1 MDELDRIEIST
12 KEVIE
17 SKFGSD
23 VENHLGMLCSLIPE
37 FIHEEK
43 FGVDSVMLITPF
55 GDSERMLE
63 ERHGHTIASSLSS
76 LLYYMIH
83 LILMNKCCYMSCR
96 IQKGN
101 MGKRLISTKI
111 KDMHIWIAKL
121 GRSEMSTDELKRDI
135 IFGDLYADDRSAFV
149 QQLELLVFLVPQ
161 WILKDPEENPNNF
174 SICRK
179 NTKDAKIK
187 LYQEI
192 DERTL
197 GESPS
202 FNLSKDD
209 FLLNLRRSI
218 VKDFGECSTCWDD
231 LYNDEGLS
239 VDTLPCGHAFHCKCV
254 REWCVESG
262 RNTTCPLC
270 RGPIIPRTINM
281 A

>member
-1 MDELDRIEIST
+1 MSEILIKHFPEAKTVIFEDDFPFSEYILSAKKSFKFMDELDRIEIST

-63 ERHGHTIASSLSS
+63 ER
-76 LLYYMIH
+76 
-83 LILMNKCCYMSCR
+83 

-135 IFGDLYADDRSAFV
+135 IFGAFV

>member
-43 FGVDSVMLITPF
+43 FGVDSVMLITPS

-63 ERHGHTIASSLSS
+63 E
-76 LLYYMIH
+76 
-83 LILMNKCCYMSCR
+83 R

-135 IFGDLYADDRSAFV
+135 IFGAFV

-174 SICRK
+174 SICRE
-179 NTKDAKIK
+179 NTEDAKIK

-192 DERTL
+192 YERTL

-218 VKDFGECSTCWDD
+218 VKEFGECTTCLDD

-239 VDTLPCGHAFHCKCV
+239 VDSLPCGHTFHYKCV
-254 REWCVESG
+254 IKWCLKNG
-262 RNTTCPLC
+262 GTCPLC
-270 RGPIIPRTINM
+270 RGPILPSPIVI